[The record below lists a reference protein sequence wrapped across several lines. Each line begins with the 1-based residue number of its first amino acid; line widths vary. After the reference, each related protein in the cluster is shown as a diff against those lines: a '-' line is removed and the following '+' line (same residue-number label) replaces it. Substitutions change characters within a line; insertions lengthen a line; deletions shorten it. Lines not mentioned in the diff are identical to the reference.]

1 MRIVQV
7 NVTCT
12 AGSTGKICKAI
23 GERLTE
29 QGGESYILHV
39 QSGAEEDPSR
49 IPYATHRYIRAQSLR
64 SRILGNYGF
73 NSRAATKRLI
83 AHLERLRPDIVHL
96 HNLHSHNCHLG
107 LLFGYLKEKGIRII
121 WTFHDCWAFTGYCPH
136 FTMAK
141 CDKWKNGCERCPQ
154 RRCHSFLLDRS
165 RELYQ
170 KKKDLFTGLDLTVVT
185 PSQWLA
191 DLVKQSFLKDYPVT
205 VINNG
210 IDLTVFRPRE
220 SDFREKYGIPADKR
234 ILLGVAFDWGVRKGL
249 DVLVK
254 LSETLD
260 PARYQLVL
268 VGTNHRIDQQ
278 LPTNVISIHRTHNQ
292 TELAEIYSAAD
303 LLLNPTREDNYP
315 TVNMEALACGTPV
328 LTFRTGGSPEM
339 LDETCGAAVPCD
351 DTEAFRGE
359 ILRICEKRPFSAERC
374 VEKARE
380 FDQNQKYKEYI
391 ELYERVNASRDQ
403 GN

>member
-1 MRIVQV
+1 MRIVQI
-7 NVTCT
+7 NATCGI
-12 AGSTGKICKAI
+12 GSTGKICV
-23 GERLTE
+23 GVGQLLTDGAVE
-29 QGGESYILHV
+29 NHILCSRTNGHESGISCASL
-39 QSGAEEDPSR
+39 
-49 IPYATHRYIRAQSLR
+49 RYIRVQAAKSRVSGKYGFQSR
-64 SRILGNYGF
+64 TATRRIL
-73 NSRAATKRLI
+73 RELDRLQ
-83 AHLERLRPDIVHL
+83 PDIVHL
-96 HNLHSHNCHLG
+96 HNIHGHDCHLG
-107 LLFGYLKEKGIRII
+107 LLFSYFKKHKTKLI
-121 WTFHDCWAFTGYCPH
+121 WTFHDCWAFTAYCPYFDRIH
-136 FTMAK
+136 
-141 CDKWKNGCERCPQ
+141 CDKWKMGCERCPQ
-154 RRCHSFLLDRS
+154 HRDHSLLFDRS

-170 KKKDLFTGLDLTVVT
+170 KKKDLFTGLDLTIVT
-185 PSQWLA
+185 PSRWLA

-210 IDLTVFRPRE
+210 IDLSVFRPRE
-220 SDFREKYGIPADKR
+220 SNFREKYGIPSDKH

-268 VGTNHRIDQQ
+268 VGTNDRIDRQ
-278 LPTNVISIHRTHNQ
+278 LPANVISIHRTHDQ

-339 LDETCGAAVPCD
+339 LDESCGAVVPCD
-351 DTEAFRGE
+351 DIEAFRGE
-359 ILRICEKRPFSAERC
+359 ILRICEESVFSSENCLR
-374 VEKARE
+374 KAKE
-380 FDQNQKYKEYI
+380 FAQNQKFKEYI
-391 ELYERVNASRDQ
+391 DLYERVNASRDQ

>member
-12 AGSTGKICKAI
+12 AGSTGKICRAI
-23 GERLTE
+23 GEQLIER
-29 QGGESYILHV
+29 GGESYVLHV
-39 QSGAEEDPSR
+39 QEGAEENENQ
-49 IPYATHRYIRAQSLR
+49 ILYATHRYIRGRAIR
-64 SRILGNYGF
+64 SGLLGNYGF
-73 NSRAATKRLI
+73 NSRRATKRLI
-83 AHLERLRPDIVHL
+83 SHLERIRPDVVHL

-107 LLFGYLKEKGIRII
+107 LLFGYLKEKKIRII

-141 CDKWKNGCERCPQ
+141 CDKWKAGCERCPQ
-154 RRCHSFLLDRS
+154 YRDHSLLFDRS

-170 KKKDLFTGLDLTVVT
+170 KKKDLFTCLDLTIVT

-210 IDLTVFRPRE
+210 IDLSVFRPRE
-220 SDFREKYGIPADKR
+220 SNFREKYGIPSDKH

-249 DVLVK
+249 DVFLR

-260 PARYQLVL
+260 PHKYQIVL
-268 VGTNHRIDQQ
+268 VGTNDTVDKQ
-278 LPTNVISIHRTHNQ
+278 LPAGILSIHRTQNQ
-292 TELAEIYSAAD
+292 QELAEIYSAAD

-315 TVNMEALACGTPV
+315 TVNMESLACGTPV

-339 LDETCGAAVPCD
+339 LDETCGAVVPCD
-351 DTEAFRGE
+351 DVEAFRGE
-359 ILRICEKRPFSAERC
+359 ILRICEESVFSSENCLR
-374 VEKARE
+374 KAKE
-380 FDQNQKYKEYI
+380 FDQNQKFKEYI
-391 ELYERVNASRDQ
+391 DLYERVDPSRDQ